1 MMNRL
6 VAIAVVSLCWISCEQ
21 NHVPDLPEPSMLFTD
36 VAKES
41 GLSFIHESGAAGEFL
56 LPEIMAGG
64 AGFLDYDGDGF
75 LDIYLVQSGYMGSPD
90 SKLANRLFRNTGDG
104 NFIDVTDSAK
114 VGNTGYGMGCAAGDY
129 DNDGDID
136 LYVTNLGANV
146 FYSNNGDGTFTDV
159 TDETATG
166 DDGWSTSAAFVDY
179 DKDGD
184 LDLFVT
190 NYVNWE
196 NTSAFTKRKCF
207 AVSGTR
213 DYCSPQAYAAPSF
226 DRLYRN
232 DLESGKALFVDVSEA
247 AGIRDKAG
255 TGLGVVCTDLNNDG
269 HIDIYVANDQMPSF
283 AWINDGN
290 GHFTEQAISLGIAVN
305 QTGKSQAGMGV
316 DSGDI
321 DGDGDFDL
329 WKVHLMRESHILY
342 LNEGEYFDDVTT
354 RWGLTSPTKRFTGFG
369 TAMFDYDLDGLLDLF
384 IANGRVQFVAAS
396 EKVDDPYA
404 EPNQL
409 LRQVE
414 PGRFVDVTNSA
425 GAALKRIEN
434 SRAAA
439 FGDYD
444 NDGDIDILINNCDG
458 SVCLLRNDVKRLGGF
473 LTLRIVDEHGRDAY
487 GAKVYCM
494 IAGSMRTFEV
504 RAAYSYC
511 ATNDPRIH
519 IGLGK
524 AKSVERVEVLWPDGS
539 TESFGPFKPNTQMV
553 IRQPSTVP

>member
-1 MMNRL
+1 MMSRL
-6 VAIAVVSLCWISCEQ
+6 VVIASFSLLLFSCEQ
-21 NHVPDLPEPSMLFTD
+21 RVGTESPEISTLFTD
-36 VAKES
+36 VAQES

-64 AGFLDYDGDGF
+64 AGFFDYDGDGF
-75 LDIYLVQSGYMGSPD
+75 LDIYLVQSGHMGSPD
-90 SKLANRLFRNTGDG
+90 SKLANRLYRNTGDG
-104 NFIDVTDSAK
+104 HFVDVTESAN

-136 LYVTNLGANV
+136 LYITNLGANV
-146 FYSNNGDGTFTDV
+146 FYVNNGDGTFTDA
-159 TDETATG
+159 TIETATAG
-166 DDGWSTSAAFVDY
+166 DSWSTSAAFVDY
-179 DKDGD
+179 DADGD

-196 NTSAFTKRKCF
+196 NTKAFTKRKCF

-232 DLESGKALFVDVSEA
+232 DLESGKATFVDVSQA

-269 HIDIYVANDQMPSF
+269 NVDIYVANDQMPSF
-283 AWINDGN
+283 AWINDGQ
-290 GHFTEQAISLGIAVN
+290 GHFTEQAVSLGIAVDH
-305 QTGKSQAGMGV
+305 TGRSQAGMGV

-342 LNEGEYFDDVTT
+342 INQGEFFDDKTI
-354 RWGLTSPTKRFTGFG
+354 RWGLASPTRRFTGFG
-369 TAMFDYDLDGLLDLF
+369 TAMFDFDLDGLLDVF
-384 IANGRVQFVAAS
+384 IANGRVQYEAS
-396 EKVDDPYA
+396 SEDVDDPYA

-414 PGRFVDVTNSA
+414 PGRFIDITSST
-425 GAALKRIEN
+425 GAAMKLIEN

-444 NDGDIDILINNCDG
+444 NDGDIDILIANRNG
-458 SVCLLRNDVKRLGGF
+458 PVRLLRNDVNRRGAF
-473 LTLRIVDEHGRDAY
+473 LTLRVIDRHGRDAY
-487 GAKVYCM
+487 GAIVKCV
-494 IAGSMRTFEV
+494 IGETTRSFEV

-511 ATNDPRIH
+511 ATNDPRVH
-519 IGLGK
+519 IGLGE
-524 AKSVERVEVLWPDGS
+524 ATSVERVEVLWPDGH
-539 TESFGPFKPNTQMV
+539 TESFGPFEKNTQIT
-553 IRQPSTVP
+553 IRQSSTAP